1 MTGPPGASF
10 PQVSDPPPAAP
21 ARTWRRPMR
30 ARGTDEEHRVAT
42 PLELFFDLCFV
53 VAVAQGSSALHHGL
67 AEDRLGDVLVG
78 YPIVFF
84 AIWWAWMNVT
94 WFASAYDNDDVLFR
108 LAVLVQIAGALILAA
123 GVPRLF
129 DDRDLGV
136 VTLGYAV
143 MRVALVS
150 QWLRAAWGDPE
161 RRVTH
166 RRYAVGV
173 TACTAGWGLLLAL
186 PEGWRGAGVA
196 VMIVAELSVPVWAER
211 AGATTWHPHHITE
224 RYGLFTLIVLGE
236 SVLAATVAIQT
247 ALDAGESLGGLLEV
261 ASGGL
266 LIVFSMWW
274 LYFGKRGGHTG
285 VTSMTSFVWG
295 YGHLVVFASAAAV
308 GAGMS
313 VVVDQATHH
322 AEITARAA
330 TVAVAIPVAMYLLS
344 VWVLHAWRS
353 PVRTATATG
362 QRLDGLRFPVAAGLV
377 LLATLTES
385 VLAIGVVLTALVAST
400 IVWPALDRDVEG
412 QN

>member
-1 MTGPPGASF
+1 
-10 PQVSDPPPAAP
+10 VSDLPPPPAAEP
-21 ARTWRRPMR
+21 RTWRRPMR

-42 PLELFFDLCFV
+42 PLELLFDLCFV
-53 VAVAQGSSALHHGL
+53 VAVAQAASSLHHGL

-94 WFASAYDNDDVLFR
+94 WFASAYDNDDVPYR
-108 LAVLVQIAGALILAA
+108 LAVLVQIAGVLILAA

-136 VTLGYAV
+136 VTLGYVV
-143 MRVALVS
+143 MRVALVW
-150 QWLRAAWGDPE
+150 QWLRAARGDPE
-161 RRVTH
+161 RRTTAL
-166 RRYAVGV
+166 RYAGAVA
-173 TACTAGWGLLLAL
+173 ACTAGWVLLLAI
-186 PEGWRGAGVA
+186 PEGWRGLGVP
-196 VMIVAELSVPVWAER
+196 VMIVAELSVPIWAER
-211 AGATTWHPHHITE
+211 TGVTTWHPHHIAE

-247 ALDAGESLGGLLEV
+247 ALDAGEALGGLIEV

-274 LYFGKRGGHTG
+274 LYFGKPARHGG

-295 YGHLVVFASAAAV
+295 YGHLVVFAAAAAV
-308 GAGMS
+308 GAGVS
-313 VVVDQATHH
+313 VVVDQAAHH

-330 TVAVAIPVAMYLLS
+330 TAAVAIPVALYLLS
-344 VWVLHAWRS
+344 VWVLHSWHWPTKAAGIRWE
-353 PVRTATATG
+353 
-362 QRLDGLRFPVAAGLV
+362 GLRFPLAAGLV
-377 LLATLTES
+377 LLAVLTGS
-385 VLAIGVVLTALVAST
+385 VLPIGFVLAALVAST
-400 IVWPALDRDVEG
+400 IVSPA